1 MNSSTSTALM
11 QITQLNVSI
20 GARQL
25 IADLNLTIRA
35 GESWALLGKN
45 GAGKT
50 TLLHT
55 LARLRP
61 WQSGTIDLQDKPIEQ
76 LDRREVARQIGLL
89 FQEGLSQV
97 TSTVLESAMLG
108 RYPHQHSW
116 LWDDEADIK
125 IVKAVLAEFELMDL
139 AERKTDTLSGG
150 ELQRLALARLVA
162 QSPAVF
168 LLDEPSNH
176 LDIAQQL
183 IGLLALRSR
192 VKQEHAT
199 MVMATHDINLASRV
213 CDHVLLLK
221 DEGTYEAGTAAEVLT
236 ADNLSSAYDCE
247 IRRIDS
253 DAGVFFTPVAPD
265 PLPERMS

>member
-1 MNSSTSTALM
+1 MTASKAKALM
-11 QITQLNVSI
+11 QITELDVSI
-20 GARQL
+20 GERKL
-25 IADLNLTIRA
+25 ISELNLTIRG
-35 GESWALLGKN
+35 GESWGLLGKN

-61 WQSGTIDLQDKPIEQ
+61 WQGGGIDLQGKPINQ
-76 LDRREVARQIGLL
+76 LDRREVALRIGLL
-89 FQEGLSQV
+89 FQKELSLV

-116 LWDDEADIK
+116 LWDDQADIG
-125 IVKAVLAEFELMDL
+125 IVKAALAEFKLLDL
-139 AERKTDTLSGG
+139 AERRIDTLSGG

-162 QSPAVF
+162 QSPVLF

-176 LDIAQQL
+176 LDIAHQL
-183 IGLLALRSR
+183 TGLLALRSR
-192 VKQEHAT
+192 VMQDQAT
-199 MVMATHDINLASRV
+199 MLMTTHDINLASRI

-221 DEGTYEAGTAAEVLT
+221 ENGAYEAGAAAQVLT
-236 ADNLSSAYDCE
+236 ENNLSSAYDCE

-253 DAGVFFTPVAPD
+253 DAGVFFTPVTSNPTS
-265 PLPERMS
+265 ERMP

>member
-1 MNSSTSTALM
+1 MSASISTPLM

-20 GARQL
+20 GERKL
-25 IADLNLTIRA
+25 ISDLNLTIRG
-35 GESWALLGKN
+35 GECWALLGKN

-61 WQSGTIDLQDKPIEQ
+61 WQGGAIDLEGRPIEQ
-76 LDRREVARQIGLL
+76 LGHREVALRIGLL
-89 FQEGLSQV
+89 FQEGLSLV

-116 LWDDEADIK
+116 LWDDQVDVE
-125 IVKAVLAEFELMDL
+125 IVKAALAEFKLLDL
-139 AERKTDTLSGG
+139 AERKIDTLSGG

-162 QSPAVF
+162 QSPAMF

-176 LDIAQQL
+176 LDIAHQL
-183 IGLLALRSR
+183 TGLLALRAR

-199 MVMATHDINLASRV
+199 MVMATHDINLASRI
-213 CDHVLLLK
+213 CDHVLLL
-221 DEGTYEAGTAAEVLT
+221 DEEGSYEAGTTAEVLT
-236 ADNLSSAYDCE
+236 EAKLSSAYDCE

-265 PLPERMS
+265 PLPEQMS

>member
-1 MNSSTSTALM
+1 MSSSNSAPLLK
-11 QITQLNVSI
+11 ITDLDVNIGQRKLISGLNI
-20 GARQL
+20 
-25 IADLNLTIRA
+25 TIRD
-35 GESWALLGKN
+35 GQTWALLGKN

-61 WQSGTIDLQDKPIEQ
+61 WQNGGIDLQGTTIKQ
-76 LDRREVARQIGLL
+76 LDRREIALRVGLL
-89 FQEGLSQV
+89 FQDGLSLV

-108 RYPHQHSW
+108 RFPHQDSW
-116 LWDDEADIK
+116 LWDNQADAGIVEA
-125 IVKAVLAEFELMDL
+125 ALAEFNLLDL

-162 QSPAVF
+162 QAPKVF

-176 LDIAQQL
+176 LDIAHQL
-183 IGLLALRSR
+183 SGLLALRSR
-192 VKQEHAT
+192 VKQDHAT
-199 MVMATHDINLASRV
+199 MVMATHDINLASRI

-221 DEGTYEAGTAAEVLT
+221 AKGAYEAGPTNEVLT
-236 ADNLSSAYDCE
+236 ETNLANAYDCE

-253 DAGVFFTPVAPD
+253 DAGVFFTPIAAD
-265 PLPERMS
+265 PTSEQLP